1 MPIRPD
7 NLETLR
13 LSLELLRRIP
23 SRHPITAEAL
33 HGQIL
38 AEGIQ
43 RDLRSI
49 QRQLKV
55 LSDSFD
61 IDCDTRSKPYG
72 YKWKGNSG
80 GFSVRSLSEQ
90 ESLLL
95 RLAEQHLQNLLPP
108 SLMKSMSGFFDQ
120 ARRNLTSPPGVTESR
135 ATKLNKEWLNK
146 VRVVSTSQPLIPP
159 KIDHEVFEN
168 VSTALYNNQ
177 WLAVTFKN
185 QKASTKTSKV
195 MPLGIAQQG
204 TRMYLVCRF
213 EGYDNERSLAMN
225 RISKADVSNL
235 TFDRPKQF
243 NLKQYDDDGRFGFGE
258 GKRIQLSFYIT
269 EGAGFHLLESPL
281 SKDQQHKAIKNGY
294 EITATVVE
302 TAQLEW
308 WLRGFGEQVWAV
320 RREDVLATE

>member
-23 SRHPITAEAL
+23 SRHPITAEEL
-33 HGQIL
+33 HGQIQ

-43 RDLRSI
+43 RDIRSI

-95 RLAEQHLQNLLPP
+95 ILAEQHLQNFLPP

-120 ARRNLTSPPGVTESR
+120 ARRNLTSPPGVTDSR
-135 ATKLNKEWLNK
+135 ASKLNKEWLDK

-185 QKASTKTSKV
+185 QKAAKKTSTV

-204 TRMYLVCRF
+204 LRMYLVCRF

-225 RISKADVSNL
+225 RISKAEVSSL
-235 TFDRPKQF
+235 TFDRPKHF
-243 NLKQYDDDGRFGFGE
+243 NFKQYDDDGRFGFGE
-258 GKRIQLSFYIT
+258 GKKIRLVFRISRP
-269 EGAGFHLLESPL
+269 AGLHLLESPL
-281 SKDQQHKAIKNGY
+281 SIDQFVTEHEDCY
-294 EITATVVE
+294 EIAATVVD
-302 TAQLEW
+302 TAQLTW
-308 WLRGFGEQVWAV
+308 WLLGFGDRVWDITKTPV
-320 RREDVLATE
+320 

>member
-23 SRHPITAEAL
+23 SRHPITAEEL
-33 HGQIL
+33 HGQIQ

-43 RDLRSI
+43 RDIRSI

-95 RLAEQHLQNLLPP
+95 ILAEQHLQNFLPP
-108 SLMKSMSGFFDQ
+108 SLMKSMSAFFDQ

-135 ATKLNKEWLNK
+135 ASKLNKEWLDK

-185 QKASTKTSKV
+185 QKAAKKTSTV

-204 TRMYLVCRF
+204 LRMYLVCRF

-225 RISKADVSNL
+225 RISKAEVSSL
-235 TFDRPKQF
+235 TFDRPKHF
-243 NLKQYDDDGRFGFGE
+243 NFKQYDDDGRFGFGE
-258 GKRIQLSFYIT
+258 GKKIRLVFRISRP
-269 EGAGFHLLESPL
+269 AGLHLLESPL
-281 SKDQQHKAIKNGY
+281 SIDQFVTEHEDCY
-294 EITATVVE
+294 EIAATVVD
-302 TAQLEW
+302 TAQLTW
-308 WLRGFGEQVWAV
+308 WLLGFGDRVWDITKTPV
-320 RREDVLATE
+320 

>member
-23 SRHPITAEAL
+23 SRHPITADEL
-33 HGQIL
+33 HGQIQ

-61 IDCDTRSKPYG
+61 IDCDTRNKPYG

-95 RLAEQHLQNLLPP
+95 MLAEQHLQNLLPP

-120 ARRNLTSPPGVTESR
+120 ARRNLSSPQGVTESR
-135 ATKLNKEWLNK
+135 STKLNKEWLDK
-146 VRVVSTSQPLIPP
+146 VRLVSTSQPLIPP
-159 KIDHEVFEN
+159 KIDHEVFES
-168 VSTALYNNQ
+168 VSSALYSNK
-177 WLAVTFKN
+177 WLTVTFRN
-185 QKASTKTSKV
+185 QKAAKKTSKV

-225 RISKADVSNL
+225 RISKAEISTL
-235 TFDRPKQF
+235 TFDRPTQF
-243 NLKQYDDDGRFGFGE
+243 NLKQYDDDGRFGYGE
-258 GKRIQLSFYIT
+258 GKKIRLVFRISKP
-269 EGAGFHLLESPL
+269 AGLHLLESPL
-281 SKDQQHKAIKNGY
+281 SSEQSVTEHEDCY
-294 EITATVVE
+294 EIAATIVDS
-302 TAQLEW
+302 AQLTW
-308 WLRGFGEQVWAV
+308 WLRGFGDGVWDIVKTAI
-320 RREDVLATE
+320 